1 MRFLKSNLREQFFG
15 TFLRTELGILFFFI
29 VNQLEI
35 RRDMSYNKKHE

>member
-1 MRFLKSNLREQFFG
+1 MPSEIIKTGGQ
-15 TFLRTELGILFFFI
+15 TI